1 MFFFK
6 SQNPEKM
13 RNTLVCLTIL
23 LCSSAYGQWKAQTA
37 ETYDKTYRIAYV
49 TSMRGNATLRVLR
62 DITSTLKKGGDP
74 YDQITGQILLND
86 KIDKGSKVQ
95 SLVFSFD
102 DSPKIFVHQP
112 AEFKQEWDA
121 NARKYIVT
129 SDWHSWRPG
138 DSRNK
143 EVRSGNTG
151 SDAQAQSVNAKEII
165 EMLKAHKKVLCQV
178 VILNGVYGTQSIID
192 FEFTLQNSTK
202 SINYLFK

>member
-1 MFFFK
+1 MKNIF
-6 SQNPEKM
+6 
-13 RNTLVCLTIL
+13 VCLTIL

-49 TSMRGNATLRVLR
+49 TSRSGNATLRVLR
-62 DITSTLKKGGDP
+62 DISSTPKKGANP
-74 YDQITGQILLND
+74 YDQITGQILLNER
-86 KIDKGSKVQ
+86 IDKNSKVQ

-102 DSPKIFVHQP
+102 DSPKIYVHQP

-129 SDWHSWRPG
+129 SDWNSWRPG

-143 EVRSGNTG
+143 EVRSNNPN
-151 SDAQAQSVNAKEII
+151 SDSQAGQVSAKEII
-165 EMLKAHKKVLCQV
+165 EMLKAHKKVICQV
-178 VILNGVYGTQSIID
+178 VMLNGVYGTQSVTD

>member
-1 MFFFK
+1 MKNIF
-6 SQNPEKM
+6 
-13 RNTLVCLTIL
+13 VCLTLL

-37 ETYDKTYRIAYV
+37 ETYNKTYRIAYV
-49 TSMRGNATLRVLR
+49 TSRSGNATLRVLR
-62 DITSTLKKGGDP
+62 DITSSPKKGANP
-74 YDQITGQILLND
+74 YEQITGQILLND
-86 KIDKGSKVQ
+86 KIDKNSKVL

-102 DSPKIFVHQP
+102 DSPKIYVHQP

-129 SDWHSWRPG
+129 SDWHSWRQE

-143 EVRSGNTG
+143 EVRSNKPD
-151 SDAQAQSVNAKEII
+151 SDSSAEQVSAKEII

-178 VILNGVYGTQSIID
+178 VMLNGVYGTQSMID

-202 SINYLFK
+202 SISYLFK

>member
-1 MFFFK
+1 MK
-6 SQNPEKM
+6 NI
-13 RNTLVCLTIL
+13 LVCLTIL

-49 TSMRGNATLRVLR
+49 TSRSGNATLRVLR
-62 DITSTLKKGGDP
+62 DVTSTPKKGANP
-74 YDQITGQILLND
+74 YDQITGQILLNER
-86 KIDKGSKVQ
+86 IDKNSKVQ

-102 DSPKIFVHQP
+102 DSPKIYVHQP

-129 SDWHSWRPG
+129 SDWNAWRPG
-138 DSRNK
+138 DSRDKGGKLNNPD
-143 EVRSGNTG
+143 SN
-151 SDAQAQSVNAKEII
+151 SQAGQVSAKEII
-165 EMLKAHKKVLCQV
+165 EMLKAHKKVICQV
-178 VILNGVYGTQSIID
+178 VMLNGVYGTQSVTD

>member
-1 MFFFK
+1 MK
-6 SQNPEKM
+6 NI
-13 RNTLVCLTIL
+13 LVCLTLL

-37 ETYDKTYRIAYV
+37 ETYNKTYRIAYV
-49 TSMRGNATLRVLR
+49 TSRSGNATLRVLR
-62 DITSTLKKGGDP
+62 DITSSPKKGANI

-86 KIDKGSKVQ
+86 KIDKDSKVQ

-102 DSPKIFVHQP
+102 DSPKIYVHQP

-129 SDWHSWRPG
+129 SDWHTWRSG
-138 DSRNK
+138 DSRDK
-143 EVRSGNTG
+143 EVRSNNSS
-151 SDAQAQSVNAKEII
+151 SDSQAKQVYAKDII
-165 EMLKAHKKVLCQV
+165 EMLKAHKKVVCQV
-178 VILNGVYGTQSIID
+178 IMLNAVYGTQSIID

>member
-1 MFFFK
+1 MKNIF
-6 SQNPEKM
+6 
-13 RNTLVCLTIL
+13 VCLTIL

-49 TSMRGNATLRVLR
+49 TSRSGNATLRVLR
-62 DITSTLKKGGDP
+62 DITSTPQKGANP
-74 YDQITGQILLND
+74 YDQITGQILLNER
-86 KIDKGSKVQ
+86 IDKNSKVQ

-102 DSPKIFVHQP
+102 DSPKIYVHQP

-129 SDWHSWRPG
+129 SDWHAWRPG

-143 EVRSGNTG
+143 EVRSNNPN
-151 SDAQAQSVNAKEII
+151 SDSQAGQVSAKEII
-165 EMLKAHKKVLCQV
+165 EMLKAHKKVICQV
-178 VILNGVYGTQSIID
+178 VMLNGVYGTQTVTD

>member
-1 MFFFK
+1 MKNIF
-6 SQNPEKM
+6 
-13 RNTLVCLTIL
+13 LCLTIL

-37 ETYDKTYRIAYV
+37 ETYNKTYRIAYV
-49 TSMRGNATLRVLR
+49 TSRSGNATLRVLR
-62 DITSTLKKGGDP
+62 DITSSPQKGANP
-74 YDQITGQILLND
+74 YDQITGQILLNE
-86 KIDKGSKVQ
+86 KIDKNSKVQ

-102 DSPKIFVHQP
+102 DSPKIYVHQP

-129 SDWHSWRPG
+129 SDWNTWRQE
-138 DSRNK
+138 DSRDK
-143 EVRSGNTG
+143 EVRSNKPD
-151 SDAQAQSVNAKEII
+151 SDSQTKQLHAKDII
-165 EMLKAHKKVLCQV
+165 EMLKAHQKVLCQV

>member
-1 MFFFK
+1 MKNIF
-6 SQNPEKM
+6 
-13 RNTLVCLTIL
+13 VCLTIL

-49 TSMRGNATLRVLR
+49 TSRSGNATLRVLR
-62 DITSTLKKGGDP
+62 DITSTPKKGANP
-74 YDQITGQILLND
+74 YDQITGQILLNER
-86 KIDKGSKVQ
+86 IDKNSKVQ

-102 DSPKIFVHQP
+102 DSPKIYVHQP

-129 SDWHSWRPG
+129 SDWHAWRPG

-143 EVRSGNTG
+143 EVRSNNPN
-151 SDAQAQSVNAKEII
+151 SDSQAGQVSAKEII
-165 EMLKAHKKVLCQV
+165 EMLKAHKKVICQV
-178 VILNGVYGTQSIID
+178 VMLNGVYGTQTVTD

>member
-1 MFFFK
+1 MKNIF
-6 SQNPEKM
+6 
-13 RNTLVCLTIL
+13 VCLTIL
-23 LCSSAYGQWKAQTA
+23 LCSSSYGQWKAQTA

-49 TSMRGNATLRVLR
+49 TSRSGNATLRVLR
-62 DITSTLKKGGDP
+62 DISSTPPKGANP
-74 YDQITGQILLND
+74 YDQITGQILLNER
-86 KIDKGSKVQ
+86 IDKNSKVQ

-102 DSPKIFVHQP
+102 DSPKIYVHQP

-129 SDWHSWRPG
+129 SDWHAWRPG

-143 EVRSGNTG
+143 EVRSNNPNSDSQTG
-151 SDAQAQSVNAKEII
+151 QVSAKEII
-165 EMLKAHKKVLCQV
+165 EMLKAHKKVICQV
-178 VILNGVYGTQSIID
+178 VMLNGVYGTQSVTD

>member
-1 MFFFK
+1 MKNIF
-6 SQNPEKM
+6 
-13 RNTLVCLTIL
+13 VCLTIL

-49 TSMRGNATLRVLR
+49 TSRSGNATLRVLR
-62 DITSTLKKGGDP
+62 DITSTPQKGANP
-74 YDQITGQILLND
+74 YDQITGQILLNER
-86 KIDKGSKVQ
+86 IDKNSKVQ

-102 DSPKIFVHQP
+102 DSPKIYVHQP

-129 SDWHSWRPG
+129 SDWHAWRPG

-143 EVRSGNTG
+143 EVRSNNPN
-151 SDAQAQSVNAKEII
+151 SDSQAGQVSAKEII
-165 EMLKAHKKVLCQV
+165 EMLKAHKKVICQV
-178 VILNGVYGTQSIID
+178 VMLNGVYGTQSVTD

>member
-1 MFFFK
+1 MK
-6 SQNPEKM
+6 NI
-13 RNTLVCLTIL
+13 LVCLTIL

-49 TSMRGNATLRVLR
+49 TSKSGNATLRVLR
-62 DITSTLKKGGDP
+62 DITSTPKKGANP
-74 YDQITGQILLND
+74 YDQITGQILLNER
-86 KIDKGSKVQ
+86 IDKNSKVQ

-102 DSPKIFVHQP
+102 DSPKIYVHQP

-129 SDWHSWRPG
+129 SDWNAWRPG
-138 DSRNK
+138 DSRDKGGKLNNPD
-143 EVRSGNTG
+143 SN
-151 SDAQAQSVNAKEII
+151 SQAGQVSAKEII
-165 EMLKAHKKVLCQV
+165 EMLKAHKKVICQV
-178 VILNGVYGTQSIID
+178 VMLNGVYGTQSVTD

>member
-1 MFFFK
+1 MKNIF
-6 SQNPEKM
+6 
-13 RNTLVCLTIL
+13 VCLTIL

-49 TSMRGNATLRVLR
+49 TSRSGNATLRVLR
-62 DITSTLKKGGDP
+62 DISSTPKKGANP
-74 YDQITGQILLND
+74 YDQITGQILLNER
-86 KIDKGSKVQ
+86 IDKNSKVQ

-102 DSPKIFVHQP
+102 DSPKIYVHQP

-129 SDWHSWRPG
+129 SDWNAWRPG

-143 EVRSGNTG
+143 EVRSNNPNSDSQTG
-151 SDAQAQSVNAKEII
+151 QVSAKEII
-165 EMLKAHKKVLCQV
+165 EMLKAHKKVICQV
-178 VILNGVYGTQSIID
+178 VMLNGVYGTQSVTD

>member
-1 MFFFK
+1 MKNIF
-6 SQNPEKM
+6 
-13 RNTLVCLTIL
+13 VCLTIL

-49 TSMRGNATLRVLR
+49 TSRSGNATLRVLR
-62 DITSTLKKGGDP
+62 DITSTPKKGANP
-74 YDQITGQILLND
+74 YDQVTGQLLLNER
-86 KIDKGSKVQ
+86 IDKNSKVQ

-102 DSPKIFVHQP
+102 DSPKIYVHQP

-129 SDWHSWRPG
+129 SDWNAWRPG
-138 DSRNK
+138 DSRDKGGKLNNPD
-143 EVRSGNTG
+143 SG
-151 SDAQAQSVNAKEII
+151 SQAGQVSAKEII
-165 EMLKAHKKVLCQV
+165 EMLKAHKKVTCQV
-178 VILNGVYGTQSIID
+178 VMLNGVYGTQSVTD

>member
-1 MFFFK
+1 MK
-6 SQNPEKM
+6 NI
-13 RNTLVCLTIL
+13 LVCLTIL

-49 TSMRGNATLRVLR
+49 TSRSGNATLRVLR
-62 DITSTLKKGGDP
+62 DVTSTPKKGANP
-74 YDQITGQILLND
+74 YDQITGQILLNER
-86 KIDKGSKVQ
+86 IDKNSKVQ

-102 DSPKIFVHQP
+102 DSPKIYVHQP

-129 SDWHSWRPG
+129 SDWKEWRPG
-138 DSRNK
+138 DSRDKGGKLNNPD
-143 EVRSGNTG
+143 SN
-151 SDAQAQSVNAKEII
+151 SQAGQVSAKEII
-165 EMLKAHKKVLCQV
+165 EMLKAHKKVICQV
-178 VILNGVYGTQSIID
+178 VMLNGVYGTQSVTD

>member
-1 MFFFK
+1 MK
-6 SQNPEKM
+6 SIF
-13 RNTLVCLTIL
+13 VCLIIL

-49 TSMRGNATLRVLR
+49 TSRSGNATLRVLR
-62 DITSTLKKGGDP
+62 DITSTPKKGANP
-74 YDQITGQILLND
+74 YDQITGQILLNER
-86 KIDKGSKVQ
+86 IDKNSKIQ

-129 SDWHSWRPG
+129 SDWHAWRPG

-143 EVRSGNTG
+143 EVRSNNPN
-151 SDAQAQSVNAKEII
+151 SDSQAGQVSAKEII
-165 EMLKAHKKVLCQV
+165 EMLKAHKKVICQV
-178 VILNGVYGTQSIID
+178 VMLNGVYGTQTVTD

>member
-1 MFFFK
+1 MKNIF
-6 SQNPEKM
+6 
-13 RNTLVCLTIL
+13 VCLTIL

-49 TSMRGNATLRVLR
+49 TSRSGNATLRVLR
-62 DITSTLKKGGDP
+62 DITSTPKKGANP
-74 YDQITGQILLND
+74 YDQITGQILLNER
-86 KIDKGSKVQ
+86 IDKNSKVQ

-102 DSPKIFVHQP
+102 DSPKIYVHQP

-138 DSRNK
+138 DSRDKGGKLNNP
-143 EVRSGNTG
+143 ESN
-151 SDAQAQSVNAKEII
+151 SQAGQVSAKEII
-165 EMLKAHKKVLCQV
+165 EMLKAHKKVICQV
-178 VILNGVYGTQSIID
+178 VMLNGVYGTQSVTD

>member
-1 MFFFK
+1 MK
-6 SQNPEKM
+6 K
-13 RNTLVCLTIL
+13 TLFCLTLL

-37 ETYDKTYRIAYV
+37 ETYNKTYRIAYV
-49 TSMRGNATLRVLR
+49 TSRSGNATLRVLR
-62 DITSTLKKGGDP
+62 DITSVPKKGANP

-86 KIDKGSKVQ
+86 KIDNNSKVQ

-102 DSPKIFVHQP
+102 DSPKIYVHQP

-129 SDWHSWRPG
+129 SDWHQWKQ
-138 DSRNK
+138 DDTRNK
-143 EVRSGNTG
+143 EVRSNNPG
-151 SDAQAQSVNAKEII
+151 SDSSAKQYSAKEII

-178 VILNGVYGTQSIID
+178 VLLNGVYGTQSIID

-202 SINYLFK
+202 SISYLFR

>member
-1 MFFFK
+1 MKNIF
-6 SQNPEKM
+6 
-13 RNTLVCLTIL
+13 VCLTIL

-49 TSMRGNATLRVLR
+49 TSRSGNATLRVLR
-62 DITSTLKKGGDP
+62 DITSTPQKGANP
-74 YDQITGQILLND
+74 YDQITGQILLNER
-86 KIDKGSKVQ
+86 IDKNSKVQ

-102 DSPKIFVHQP
+102 DSPKIYVHQP

-129 SDWHSWRPG
+129 SDWHAWRPG

-143 EVRSGNTG
+143 EVRSNNPDFD
-151 SDAQAQSVNAKEII
+151 SQAGQVSAKEII
-165 EMLKAHKKVLCQV
+165 EMLKAHKKVICQV
-178 VILNGVYGTQSIID
+178 VMLDGVYGTQSVTD